1 MSQPV
6 NSLALYLYVLTN
18 DVRYEHVDISWLL
31 LISPKLNF
39 SHGTNYKTGDQLTAN
54 EQYLENTAGSS
65 NNYIS
70 PLISGQ
76 NDCRILM
83 LKQAY
88 H

>member
-6 NSLALYLYVLTN
+6 ISLALYLYVLTN
-18 DVRYEHVDISWLL
+18 DVWYEHVDISWLL
-31 LISPKLNF
+31 FISPKLILP
-39 SHGTNYKTGDQLTAN
+39 HGTNYKTGDQLTAN
-54 EQYLENTAGSS
+54 EQYLENTAGNS
-65 NNYIS
+65 NNNIS